1 LHQNPVDV
9 LPQQPD
15 RTDALSSSNGPRL
28 LLVPLSRRTRRLPLT
43 GEDEVEPPHRYRPEK
58 TKMSRRIAA
67 GRGGAESSEMA
78 LI

>member
-1 LHQNPVDV
+1 MP
-9 LPQQPD
+9 LP
-15 RTDALSSSNGPRL
+15 
-28 LLVPLSRRTRRLPLT
+28 RRTRRLPLT

-58 TKMSRRIAA
+58 TKMNRRITA